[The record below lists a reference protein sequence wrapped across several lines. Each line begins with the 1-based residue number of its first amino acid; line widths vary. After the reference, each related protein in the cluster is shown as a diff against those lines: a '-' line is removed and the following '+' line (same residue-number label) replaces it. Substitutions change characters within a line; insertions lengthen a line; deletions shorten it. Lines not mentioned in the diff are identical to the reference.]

1 MAAEFILHRVPY
13 MTNLSPR
20 FVAFMPWLFVWI
32 WSTGFL
38 VAKFGQ
44 PYAEPFTLL
53 AIRFALAMGVLLL
66 IMPLFRATM
75 PADKRLIG
83 HSMLVGLL
91 IHGIYLGGVFQA
103 IAMGVTAGLSAMV
116 IGLQPLLMAVIAG
129 WMLKERISKWQW
141 LGLVIGL
148 VGLYMVL
155 AERFAIDTGT
165 LFDGFSIWAVV
176 WCVAALFGIAGGS
189 IYQKKYCQGIHL
201 ITSIWWQY
209 LAATIFCLVIAFG
222 FETREV
228 EWQLPFFLSLT
239 WQVLALSI
247 GAVLLLLMMINVGES
262 ARVASLFYLVPPAV
276 AIQAWLWF
284 DEQLGMQALVGLVF
298 IAAGVALARLKTD

>member
-1 MAAEFILHRVPY
+1 MAALLLSVKSISMP
-13 MTNLSPR
+13 NLSPR

-53 AIRFALAMGVLLL
+53 AIRFATAMLVLLL
-66 IMPLFRATM
+66 IMPVFKATW
-75 PADKRLIG
+75 PQDKRLLA

-91 IHGIYLGGVFQA
+91 IHGVYLGGVFQA

-129 WMLKERISKWQW
+129 WMLKERITLFQW

-155 AERFAIDTGT
+155 AERFAIDTSS
-165 LFDGFSIWAVV
+165 LFDGFSVWAVV
-176 WCVAALFGIAGGS
+176 WCFAALLGIALGS

-209 LAATIFCLVIAFG
+209 LAATLFCLLLALG
-222 FETREV
+222 FETRTVAWE
-228 EWQLPFFLSLT
+228 LPFYLSLT

-247 GAVLLLLMMINVGES
+247 GAILLLMMMINAGEA

-284 DEQLGMQALVGLVF
+284 DEQLGWLAMMGLVL
-298 IAAGVALARLKTD
+298 IAGGVALARLKPA